1 MLLPIQSRKKLKVTM
16 RATRNI
22 LREYFLGRG
31 HRQRAKGIITEQR
44 ATQCF
49 GVGADPVCK
58 AEADAK
64 ATLPEGM
71 LMMLYLW

>member
-1 MLLPIQSRKKLKVTM
+1 MLLLIRSLKTLEVTK

-31 HRQRAKGIITEQR
+31 HLQMARGIIMERR
-44 ATQCF
+44 ATRYF

-58 AEADAK
+58 AEADVR
-64 ATLPEGM
+64 ATLREGM
-71 LMMLYLW
+71 KMMLYRW

>member
-1 MLLPIQSRKKLKVTM
+1 MLLLIRSLKKLEVTK

-31 HRQRAKGIITEQR
+31 HRQRAKEIIMEQR
-44 ATQCF
+44 ATRYS

>member
-1 MLLPIQSRKKLKVTM
+1 MLPLILSPKKLEVTT
-16 RATRNI
+16 RAMRNI
-22 LREYFLGRG
+22 LRECFLGRG